1 MISGKKFI
9 KTVSSV
15 VLTAVMA
22 AALALA
28 PATDAKALGGI
39 NELTGLPTAAPD
51 LQRPI
56 AVMVDDDQIASP
68 HYGLAE
74 ADIIYQMVNSTKNN
88 RVTRLMAI
96 YKDYNSVQRFGNIR
110 SARPT
115 NIILANEY
123 NAILIH
129 DGGPVY
135 INPFIALYQL
145 PHLSGGFSRIPNG
158 KPSWYTEYCL
168 AGEAA
173 RRIAG
178 AGISPFYTDISCA
191 QNRFN
196 FGINDMAAG
205 VPANVCSLP
214 FPHNSTMLLYNP
226 LTATYDWNEIGSPV
240 VDAEDFQQVTF
251 KNVIIQCATMM
262 EYDNHGYMI
271 YGVIGQG
278 VGYYITNGRAVAITW
293 YKDVL
298 GHTVFFNAD
307 GSVLTVNPGKTYIGI
322 VPADS
327 WQLVTFC

>member
-168 AGEAA
+168 AGEAS

-178 AGISPFYTDISCA
+178 AGDSG
-191 QNRFN
+191 R
-196 FGINDMAAG
+196 
-205 VPANVCSLP
+205 
-214 FPHNSTMLLYNP
+214 
-226 LTATYDWNEIGSPV
+226 TAVSI
-240 VDAEDFQQVTF
+240 
-251 KNVIIQCATMM
+251 
-262 EYDNHGYMI
+262 
-271 YGVIGQG
+271 
-278 VGYYITNGRAVAITW
+278 
-293 YKDVL
+293 
-298 GHTVFFNAD
+298 
-307 GSVLTVNPGKTYIGI
+307 
-322 VPADS
+322 
-327 WQLVTFC
+327 